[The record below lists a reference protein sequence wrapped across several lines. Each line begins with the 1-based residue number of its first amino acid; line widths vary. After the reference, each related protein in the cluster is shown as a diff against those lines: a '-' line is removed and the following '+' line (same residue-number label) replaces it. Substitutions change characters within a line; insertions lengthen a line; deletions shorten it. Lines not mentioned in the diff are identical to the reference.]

1 MKTTKKISAVL
12 LAVLF
17 ILSMIP
23 FAVSA
28 ASHTLTVKLE
38 YPDYTVNVYQI
49 ATVKDDGTYLI
60 TNDNAPAAVKN
71 QVSAAETSTVAL
83 FNALEA
89 DTATTYP
96 SSGTMTTTS
105 AATSQTKD
113 FTLDPGL
120 YYVKFTALSSKN
132 ATYGN
137 SLVVIDNQN
146 VTLDIKSEGKVTEG
160 EASVHKKIVEDGSE
174 ITSTTTGSL
183 DTVEFKLSATRTGSA
198 KNKLSEYEIR
208 DVMDSGL
215 SASDVNITSVE
226 YEDGTKI
233 TDYEPLEAFQ
243 DTNKAGENVNY
254 TFAVAIGS
262 ETLNGDAFYTH
273 SNIIVKYT
281 TKLSASAVQ
290 KTKYYNHDDLY
301 FKNKSNQVSK
311 ESGDTVDVVTYKPQ
325 LKKYVAGGTTP
336 LADAKFKLYKSDKE
350 TVIGYGKSD
359 ADGNVEFYKEEAL
372 TNKLYVKKGTY
383 WAKEYEAP
391 ANYNLNNSWV
401 QLSEDSTNYLYN
413 GTVYNTPVKL
423 PKTGDVGTMAIT
435 LTGIGLILASGVMFI
450 VLRKRTSK

>member
-28 ASHTLTVKLE
+28 ATHTLTVKLE

-49 ATVKDDGTYLI
+49 ATVADDGTYAI
-60 TNDNAPAAVKN
+60 TNANAPAAVKT
-71 QVSAAETSTVAL
+71 QVSAAEKSTVAL

-105 AATSQTKD
+105 AASSQTKD

-137 SLVVIDNQN
+137 SLVVIDNAN
-146 VTLDIKSEGKVTEG
+146 VTLDIKNEGKVTEG
-160 EASVHKKIVEDGSE
+160 NASVHKKLIEDSSE
-174 ITSTTTGSL
+174 VTSTTTGTL

-198 KNKLSEYEIR
+198 TNKLSAYEIR

-233 TDYEPLEAFQ
+233 TDYEKKLAFT
-243 DTNKAGENVNY
+243 DTNKAGDNVNY

-262 ETLNGDAFYTH
+262 DTLNGDAFYTH
-273 SNIIVKYT
+273 SNIIVQYT
-281 TKLSASAVQ
+281 TKLSASAV
-290 KTKYYNHDDLY
+290 
-301 FKNKSNQVSK
+301 
-311 ESGDTVDVVTYKPQ
+311 
-325 LKKYVAGGTTP
+325 
-336 LADAKFKLYKSDKE
+336 
-350 TVIGYGKSD
+350 
-359 ADGNVEFYKEEAL
+359 
-372 TNKLYVKKGTY
+372 
-383 WAKEYEAP
+383 
-391 ANYNLNNSWV
+391 
-401 QLSEDSTNYLYN
+401 
-413 GTVYNTPVKL
+413 
-423 PKTGDVGTMAIT
+423 
-435 LTGIGLILASGVMFI
+435 
-450 VLRKRTSK
+450 

>member
-28 ASHTLTVKLE
+28 ASHTLTIQLE
-38 YPDYTVNVYQI
+38 YPDYTLNVYQI
-49 ATVKDDGTYLI
+49 ATVADDGTYAI
-60 TNDNAPAAVKN
+60 TNNNAPANVKT
-71 QVSAAETSTVAL
+71 QVSAADRSTAAL
-83 FNALEA
+83 FDALEA
-89 DTATTYP
+89 DNTTTYP
-96 SSGTMTTTS
+96 LSGTMTTTS
-105 AATSQTKD
+105 DVSSQTKV
-113 FTLDPGL
+113 FTLDPGI

-132 ATYGN
+132 TKRGN
-137 SLVVIDNQN
+137 FIVVIDNKDETVN
-146 VTLDIKSEGKVTEG
+146 VKNDNKVAEG
-160 EASVHKKIVEDGSE
+160 EASVHKKIVEGSNE
-174 ITSTTTGSL
+174 VTSTTTGTL
-183 DTVEFKLSATRTGSA
+183 DTVEFKLTATRTGSA
-198 KNKLSEYEIR
+198 TNKLSEYEIR

-215 SASDVNITSVE
+215 SASDVTITSVE

-262 ETLNGDAFYTH
+262 DTLKGDAFYTH

-336 LADAKFKLYKSDKE
+336 LADAKFKLYKSDKD

-391 ANYNLNNSWV
+391 PKYNLNNSWV